1 MSSQIRKYTFLN
13 IAIALFFLASPI
25 ESISVVENFSIAK
38 LSALIVAVAWGAH
51 RFKYKRSKMINSFVA
66 MGLYATASIVWSID
80 RSESLR
86 QVLMFLWPSIIVS
99 IAMYSS
105 IEKNSDIY
113 LYFKFYILG
122 CIIAAV
128 TTLMFRDATLAAAV
142 YEGQD
147 RLTAFGQD
155 QNTLAFLLCVGFTI
169 VLDCFRRNPSPL
181 LRYFCLALLLLF
193 VVVILSTGSRTG
205 LLLTFLVFA
214 LYFVSSG
221 SLKNFLLIIML
232 IVFLAPVIYNYI
244 PEGIWDR
251 FSQTNDLVES
261 GNFSNRGDVWSSGLR
276 AFKDENFVLGVGYS
290 NFSTMLQKHFGWT
303 MASHNTY
310 LSYLVDLGCVGF
322 LFFLSILLRMGKI
335 VTNMYKQHK
344 DVYAYAYFIPFLAMM
359 FSLETEYKRWIFM
372 IGVILESY
380 YRLNSCQLRSN
391 SQTFCNN
398 T

>member
-1 MSSQIRKYTFLN
+1 MSPQIRKYTFLN

-38 LSALIVAVAWGAH
+38 LSALIVAVAWAAH
-51 RFKYKRSKMINSFVA
+51 RFKYKSSKMINSFVA

-221 SLKNFLLIIML
+221 SLKNFLLIIVL

-391 SQTFCNN
+391 SQTICIN

>member
-38 LSALIVAVAWGAH
+38 LSALIVAVACAAH

-391 SQTFCNN
+391 SQIFCIN

>member
-391 SQTFCNN
+391 SQTFCIN

>member
-38 LSALIVAVAWGAH
+38 LSALIVAVAWAAH
-51 RFKYKRSKMINSFVA
+51 RFKYKCSKMINSFVA

-391 SQTFCNN
+391 SQTFCIN

>member
-38 LSALIVAVAWGAH
+38 LSSLIVAVAWAAN

-80 RSESLR
+80 RSVSLS

-128 TTLMFRDATLAAAV
+128 STLMFREATLAAAV

-181 LRYFCLALLLLF
+181 LRYFCLSLLLLF
-193 VVVILSTGSRTG
+193 LVVILSTGSRTG

-214 LYFVSSG
+214 LYLVSSG
-221 SLKNFLLIIML
+221 SFKNFLLIIVL
-232 IVFLAPVIYNYI
+232 VVFLAPVIYNYI

-261 GNFSNRGDVWSSGLR
+261 GNFSGRGDIWSSGLR

-290 NFSTMLQKHFGWT
+290 NFSTMLQKHFGWS

-359 FSLETEYKRWIFM
+359 FTLETEYKRWIFM

-391 SQTFCNN
+391 SQTFCIN

>member
-205 LLLTFLVFA
+205 LLLKFLVFA

-391 SQTFCNN
+391 SQTFCIN